1 MNIKTKILCR
11 LRAKKQLLV
20 LLLGTETAQL
30 SLWQQGERLWQEE
43 QSQRDDE
50 IALADDVEKQ
60 TGTVFS
66 IMLEGWLRD
75 VLLAH
80 DVEEGVS
87 MLIVL
92 DDDLLQTEQL
102 TLPKLPIKQLKK
114 TLEWEAGQLFN
125 LPQGSYSYC
134 YQVLA
139 ATAESSG
146 QTERVRSTIRES
158 NMQEA
163 EQQVVQLWALEY
175 DKQAEYVAL
184 AQRLMVKLEGVC
196 VGTAAKS
203 LILTRTKDGE
213 EPYNDSM
220 LAATIAQSWFAGE
233 KLLLLPALP
242 RRIDWQQC
250 YSRCAQYLPRAAK
263 VMAVCACLAFACSFG
278 LHYLAQADLK
288 DVQQEAERY
297 AVWRERQKESVM
309 LEKQLAKLRQQQEK
323 QKPQTFASKELE
335 QWGRLGLTDIY
346 LTELAYRSS
355 TKQGRQSGVT
365 VAQGVSVSADSL
377 DVLLEKLQT
386 SKQYSSVQLVESQQQ
401 AGGVSFKLQ
410 LSGTQEEKFSCQ

>member
-1 MNIKTKILCR
+1 MNDTINIKTTIFR
-11 LRAKKQLLV
+11 HLRVKKQLLI
-20 LLLGTETAQL
+20 LSLADTAQL
-30 SLWQQGERLWQEE
+30 SLWQQGASQQQECLWQEE
-43 QSQRDDE
+43 QNASE
-50 IALADDVEKQ
+50 
-60 TGTVFS
+60 
-66 IMLEGWLRD
+66 LEGWLRD

-80 DVEEGVS
+80 DAEEGVS

-102 TLPKLPIKQLKK
+102 TLPKLPFKQLKK
-114 TLEWEAGQLFN
+114 TLAWEAAQLFN
-125 LPQGSYSYC
+125 LPQGSYSFC
-134 YQVLA
+134 YKILA

-146 QTERVRSTIRES
+146 QTERVRSTIRAS

-175 DKQAEYVAL
+175 DKQAEYAAL

-196 VGTAAKS
+196 VGAAAKS

-233 KLLLLPALP
+233 ALLLLPELP

-250 YSRCAQYLPRAAK
+250 YSRYVKYLPRVAK
-263 VMAVCACLAFACSFG
+263 AMAVCACLSFACCFG

-323 QKPQTFASKELE
+323 HNPQALASKELE

-346 LTELAYRSS
+346 LTELEYRSS
-355 TKQGRQSGVT
+355 IKQGRQLGVT
-365 VAQGVSVSADSL
+365 VAQGVSASADSL

-410 LSGTQEEKFSCQ
+410 LSGTQKEKI

>member
-1 MNIKTKILCR
+1 MNIKTKILSR

-20 LLLGTETAQL
+20 LLLGTDTTQL

-50 IALADDVEKQ
+50 VALADDAEKQ
-60 TGTVFS
+60 AGTVSS
-66 IMLEGWLRD
+66 IMLEVWLRD

-92 DDDLLQTEQL
+92 GDDLLLAEQL
-102 TLPKLPIKQLKK
+102 TLPKLPLKQLKK
-114 TLEWEAGQLFN
+114 TLAWEVGQLFN
-125 LPQGSYSYC
+125 LPQGSYSFC
-134 YQVLA
+134 YKILA
-139 ATAESSG
+139 ATAESIG
-146 QTERVRSTIRES
+146 QAERVRPTIRAS

-163 EQQVVQLWALEY
+163 EQQVVQLWVLAHV
-175 DKQAEYVAL
+175 KQAEYAAL

-196 VGTAAKS
+196 VAARQLLPRK
-203 LILTRTKDGE
+203 LVNNE
-213 EPYNDSM
+213 EEVQDDST

-233 KLLLLPALP
+233 ALLLLPALP
-242 RRIDWQQC
+242 RRIDWQEC
-250 YSRCAQYLPRAAK
+250 YGMCEQYLPRVAK
-263 VMAVCACLAFACSFG
+263 VMTACACISFACSFG
-278 LHYLAQADLK
+278 LHNLAQADLE

-297 AVWRERQKESVM
+297 AVWQQRQKESVA
-309 LEKQLAKLRQQQEK
+309 LEKQLAKLKQQQEK
-323 QKPQTFASKELE
+323 QKPQTLASKELE

-346 LTELAYRSS
+346 LTELAYKSS
-355 TKQGRQSGVT
+355 TKQGRQSGLT

-377 DVLLEKLQT
+377 DILLEKLQT
-386 SKQYSSVQLVESQQQ
+386 SKRYSSVQLVESQQQ

-410 LSGTQEEKFSCQ
+410 LSGTQKEKN

>member
-1 MNIKTKILCR
+1 MNIKTKILSR

-20 LLLGTETAQL
+20 LLLGTDTTQL
-30 SLWQQGERLWQEE
+30 SLWQQDERLWQEE

-66 IMLEGWLRD
+66 IMLECWLRNT
-75 VLLAH
+75 LLAH

-92 DDDLLQTEQL
+92 GDDLLLAEQL
-102 TLPKLPIKQLKK
+102 TLPKLSLKQLKK
-114 TLEWEAGQLFN
+114 TLAWEAAQLFN

-134 YQVLA
+134 YQILA
-139 ATAESSG
+139 TTAESMG
-146 QTERVRSTIRES
+146 QTERVQSTIRV
-158 NMQEA
+158 NDKQEA
-163 EQQVVQLWALEY
+163 EQQVIQLWALEY
-175 DKQAEYVAL
+175 DKQAEYAAL
-184 AQRLMVKLEGVC
+184 AQRLMLKLEGIC
-196 VGTAAKS
+196 VGAAAKQLLPRKLS
-203 LILTRTKDGE
+203 NNEGE
-213 EPYNDSM
+213 AHDVSM
-220 LAATIAQSWFAGE
+220 LAAMIAQSWFAGE

-263 VMAVCACLAFACSFG
+263 AMAVCACLSFACCFG
-278 LHYLAQADLK
+278 LHYLAQMDLEE
-288 DVQQEAERY
+288 VQQEAERY
-297 AVWRERQKESVM
+297 AVWQQRQKESVA
-309 LEKQLAKLRQQQEK
+309 LEKQLAKLKQQQEK
-323 QKPQTFASKELE
+323 QKQQTLASKELE

-346 LTELAYRSS
+346 LTELAYKSS
-355 TKQGRQSGVT
+355 TKQGRQSGLT

-377 DVLLEKLQT
+377 DILLEKLQT
-386 SKQYSSVQLVESQQQ
+386 SKRYSSVQLVESQQQ

-410 LSGTQEEKFSCQ
+410 LSGTQKEKN

>member
-20 LLLGTETAQL
+20 LLLGTDTAQL
-30 SLWQQGERLWQEE
+30 SLWQQGESLWQEE

-50 IALADDVEKQ
+50 AAIADDAEKQ
-60 TGTVFS
+60 AGTVSS
-66 IMLEGWLRD
+66 IMLEVWLRD

-102 TLPKLPIKQLKK
+102 TLPKLPVKQLKK
-114 TLEWEAGQLFN
+114 TLAWEAAQLFN

-134 YQVLA
+134 YQILA
-139 ATAESSG
+139 ATAESMG
-146 QTERVRSTIRES
+146 QTERVQSTIRV
-158 NMQEA
+158 NDKQEA
-163 EQQVVQLWALEY
+163 EQQVIQLWALEY
-175 DKQAEYVAL
+175 DKQAEYAAL
-184 AQRLMVKLEGVC
+184 AQRLMVKLDGICIGVE
-196 VGTAAKS
+196 AKLLAS
-203 LILTRTKDGE
+203 LQAEVSEAKQHD
-213 EPYNDSM
+213 DST
-220 LAATIAQSWFAGE
+220 LVEKIAQSWFAGE
-233 KLLLLPALP
+233 ALLLLPELP

-250 YSRCAQYLPRAAK
+250 YSRYVKYLSRIAK
-263 VMAVCACLAFACSFG
+263 AMAVCACLSFACGFG
-278 LHYLAQADLK
+278 LHYLAQADLEA
-288 DVQQEAERY
+288 VQQEAERY
-297 AVWRERQKESVM
+297 AVWQQRQKESVM
-309 LEKQLAKLRQQQEK
+309 LEQQLAKLKQQQEK
-323 QKPQTFASKELE
+323 QKPQMLASKELE

-346 LTELAYRSS
+346 LTELEYRSS
-355 TKQGRQSGVT
+355 IKQGRQSGLT

-410 LSGTQEEKFSCQ
+410 LGGK

>member
-20 LLLGTETAQL
+20 LLLGTDTAQL
-30 SLWQQGERLWQEE
+30 SLWQQGESLWQEE

-50 IALADDVEKQ
+50 AAIADDAEKQ
-60 TGTVFS
+60 AGTVSS
-66 IMLEGWLRD
+66 IMLEVWLRD

-102 TLPKLPIKQLKK
+102 TLPKLPVKQLKK
-114 TLEWEAGQLFN
+114 TLAWEAAQLFN

-134 YQVLA
+134 YQILA
-139 ATAESSG
+139 ATAESMG
-146 QTERVRSTIRES
+146 QTERVQSTIRV
-158 NMQEA
+158 NDKQEA
-163 EQQVVQLWALEY
+163 EQQVIQLWALEY
-175 DKQAEYVAL
+175 DKQAEYAAL

-196 VGTAAKS
+196 VG
-203 LILTRTKDGE
+203 
-213 EPYNDSM
+213 
-220 LAATIAQSWFAGE
+220 AATIAQSWFAGE
-233 KLLLLPALP
+233 ALLLLPELP

-250 YSRCAQYLPRAAK
+250 YSRYVKHLPQIAKAMAA
-263 VMAVCACLAFACSFG
+263 CACLSFACGFG
-278 LHYLAQADLK
+278 LHYLAQADLEA
-288 DVQQEAERY
+288 VQQEAERY
-297 AVWRERQKESVM
+297 AVWQQRQKKSVM
-309 LEKQLAKLRQQQEK
+309 LEKQLAKLKQQQEK
-323 QKPQTFASKELE
+323 QKPQMLASKELE

-346 LTELAYRSS
+346 LTELEYRSS
-355 TKQGRQSGVT
+355 IKQGRQSGLT

-410 LSGTQEEKFSCQ
+410 LGGK